1 VTNAWTDDALGVA
14 LADLG
19 AHLRVPEHPL
29 WTRVRADLDA
39 SDTLGAPVGGRAPW
53 SRRTRGVV
61 VVAVVLVVLLAST
74 LSVAPARRAVA
85 DFLGI
90 GSTSITHDGDAR
102 SRDLPNARDDV
113 PSRADTRA
121 LRGALA
127 RADLFVLAPDVVGPP
142 LAWRVDPDAETVVVY
157 GDVVLGQRREGEVPA
172 LKRVP
177 PKGRVDSTT
186 VGARPAYW
194 IEGPHTRE
202 LGGREYRS
210 ESALLWVVDGVE
222 LRLEGNLPLASMRRL
237 AESVERA

>member
-1 VTNAWTDDALGVA
+1 VTDAWTDDALGAA

-29 WTRVRADLDA
+29 WTRVRAELDA
-39 SDTLGAPVGGRAPW
+39 SDTWGAPVGGRAPW
-53 SRRTRGVV
+53 SRRTRVLV
-61 VVAVVLVVLLAST
+61 ALAVVLVVLLAAT

-90 GSTSITHDGDAR
+90 GSTSITHDRDAR
-102 SRDLPNARDDV
+102 SRDLPTARDDV
-113 PSRADTRA
+113 PSGADERSLRAE
-121 LRGALA
+121 LA
-127 RADLFVLAPDVVGPP
+127 RADLFVLAPEVVGPP
-142 LAWRVDPDAETVVVY
+142 SAWRVDPDSETVVVY

-177 PKGRVDSTT
+177 PTGRVESTT

-194 IEGPHTRE
+194 IEGPHTRQ
-202 LGGREYRS
+202 LDGRGYRS

-222 LRLEGNLPLASMRRL
+222 LRLEGNLPLASMRRV